1 MLKKLLHE
9 PLVHFLLLG
18 AFIFFTY
25 NLISD
30 NPTGAS
36 SNRIE
41 VDAGT
46 IQQLKDSLAI
56 HWHRPP
62 SAQELVGLIEN
73 HIREEVLYREA
84 IAMGLDQD
92 DIIIRRRLA
101 QKMEFLS
108 ADLAMQ
114 VEPTDLQLQ
123 NFLAE
128 NRARFMEPARVSF
141 RHVYFN
147 LDKRG
152 QSAAADA
159 EALRLTLVAADVGD
173 AAVYGDRFMLD
184 SEYTLAAEREI
195 AGLFGQKFA
204 ADIITLDAGEWTGPI
219 ASGLGLHLVHISERV
234 PARLPE
240 FMNIREKVRNEYLF
254 ERRTA
259 VDEAVYQSLKGR
271 YEITVDMPETSAAA
285 L

>member
-1 MLKKLLHE
+1 MLNKIVHE

-18 AFIFFTY
+18 ALIFFTY

-36 SNRIE
+36 SNRFE

-46 IQQLKDSLAI
+46 IQQLKDSWAKQ
-56 HWHRPP
+56 WQRPP
-62 SAQELVGLIEN
+62 TAQELVGLIEN

-114 VEPTDLQLQ
+114 AEPTDLQLQ
-123 NFLAE
+123 TFLTE
-128 NRARFMEPARVSF
+128 NLEQFMDPARVSF

-152 QSAAADA
+152 QSATADA
-159 EALRLTLVAADVGD
+159 KALRSTLMAADVGND
-173 AAVYGDRFMLD
+173 TVFGDRFMLD
-184 SEYTLAAEREI
+184 SEYTLESEREI
-195 AGLFGQKFA
+195 AGLFGQQFA
-204 ADIITLDAGEWTGPI
+204 ADIMTLDPGEWTGPI

-240 FMNIREKVRNEYLF
+240 FINIREKVRNEYLF
-254 ERRTA
+254 EQRTA

-271 YEITVDMPETSAAA
+271 YEITVDMPEASAAA